1 MKERRACWRRRRV
14 GSDLGDGGG
23 ILWLEEEEEEEVLVA
38 CVEAPGS
45 CVRVGGVGGMAWVG
59 GWMDGCNTQACTP
72 RCLGEL
78 QRYVVKGT
86 NALPTHARILCVS
99 LLPLLEH
106 ALAGLCV
113 RGGVCFVCVC
123 RLAGR

>member
-78 QRYVVKGT
+78 QRYGQGHECT
-86 NALPTHARILCVS
+86 AYTRAH
-99 LLPLLEH
+99 PL
-106 ALAGLCV
+106 
-113 RGGVCFVCVC
+113 
-123 RLAGR
+123 RLTPAAA